1 MLTKEASIPDKRR
14 DFQTLVMLTK
24 EASIPDKR
32 RDFQTLVMLTKEAS
46 IPDKRRDFFALS
58 VRAATSGLFP
68 SATLRINSLRV
79 TVARGFPNAC
89 HADKGSIYSR
99 QAKGFLCIE
108 CSCCDFGTL
117 HASE

>member
-32 RDFQTLVMLTKEAS
+32 RDFQTLAMLTKEAS

-58 VRAATSGLFP
+58 VSAATSGLFMLQ
-68 SATLRINSLRV
+68 SDSYEGISKRL
-79 TVARGFPNAC
+79 
-89 HADKGSIYSR
+89 
-99 QAKGFLCIE
+99 
-108 CSCCDFGTL
+108 SC
-117 HASE
+117 